1 MVFSRSG
8 DKTIVYPLAKS
19 EFGPL
24 SHKIKKKMRMNH
36 IQDLNVRANPTKLLE
51 EGL

>member
-24 SHKIKKKMRMNH
+24 SHKIKKNENESYTRPKC
-36 IQDLNVRANPTKLLE
+36 
-51 EGL
+51 